1 MPRWDAAVVVGAIVL
16 GLLATGPAGG
26 SNPTRAAE
34 PMPPGPSIVDPWTSN
49 APNAHQPTG
58 RRRSR
63 SISTGRSCQAGRSS
77 GVRRGAEGE
86 RAHPGVRSWFT
97 QAEEEALYT
106 SVLVV
111 GELRRGIELLRRR
124 DVPSALA
131 LDHWLAG
138 LTDGFADRILP
149 VDQAVAERWG
159 RLNVPD
165 PVPTVDGLLAAT
177 AFVHGMTLVTRNTQ
191 DVAKTG
197 VSLLDPT
204 T

>member
-1 MPRWDAAVVVGAIVL
+1 MTWLLDTNVVSEL
-16 GLLATGPAGG
+16 
-26 SNPTRAAE
+26 RK
-34 PMPPGPSIVDPWTSN
+34 
-49 APNAHQPTG
+49 
-58 RRRSR
+58 
-63 SISTGRSCQAGRSS
+63 
-77 GVRRGAEGE
+77 GE
-86 RAHPGVRSWFT
+86 RANPGLRAWFA
-97 QAEEEALYT
+97 QVEEDSLYT

-111 GELRRGIELLRRR
+111 GELRRGIESLRRR

-177 AFVHGMTLVTRNTQ
+177 ALVHGMTLVTRNTR
-191 DVAKTG
+191 DVARTG
-197 VSLLDPT
+197 VALLDPMT
-204 T
+204 